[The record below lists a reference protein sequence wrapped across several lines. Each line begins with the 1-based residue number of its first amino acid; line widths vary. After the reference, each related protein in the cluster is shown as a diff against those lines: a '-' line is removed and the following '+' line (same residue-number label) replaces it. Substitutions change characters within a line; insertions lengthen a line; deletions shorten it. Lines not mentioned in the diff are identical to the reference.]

1 MIPHSKPTIGQKDQ
15 IAITSLLN
23 SLQLSQGIA
32 AKKFTD
38 KLTDYTNAKGGVLTG
53 SGSEA
58 QMALLLAL
66 GIGEG
71 DEVIIPTYVCK
82 SVYEAIVAVK
92 ATPIL
97 CDIGSNWLMTYE
109 TVSPCVTSKT
119 AAVILVHI
127 FGFDAWDDRFLSMGI
142 PIIEDFCQAF
152 GLHANRSTQQQGIAS
167 FYSFQATKC
176 LTTGEGGFAVTHDQG
191 LFDNLQNITNKGLIK
206 TRFTDIQAVL
216 GLSQLDQYSFFLDR
230 RRQIAER
237 YLKQLSPVCISE
249 ELKKL
254 IPKSVL
260 FRFPLR
266 LSPEQISEFVPFMA
280 KKQIAVRKGVDTML
294 HKEYG
299 SEGNTLFT
307 TAEHVYEQTICLP
320 IYPSLTDEEQGV
332 IIDEV
337 NYFLSKEKYES
348 ER

>member
-23 SLQLSQGIA
+23 SLQLSQGVA
-32 AKKFTD
+32 AKEFTD
-38 KLTDYTNAKGGVLTG
+38 KLTDYLSAKGGVLTG

-82 SVYEAIVAVK
+82 SVYDAIVAVK
-92 ATPIL
+92 AIPVL

-109 TVSPCVTSKT
+109 TVNPCITSKT
-119 AAVILVHI
+119 AAVVLVHI
-127 FGFDAWDDRFLSMGI
+127 FGFDAWDERFADLGI

-152 GLHANRSTQQQGIAS
+152 GLQANRSSQQQGIAS

-176 LTTGEGGFAVTHDQG
+176 LTTGEGGFAATHDQA
-191 LFDNLQNITNKGLIK
+191 LFDNLRSITNKGLIK
-206 TRFTDIQAVL
+206 TRFTDIQAAL
-216 GLSQLDQYSFFLDR
+216 GLSQLAQYPFFLDR

-237 YLKQLSPVCISE
+237 YLQQLSPVCISE
-249 ELKKL
+249 ELKML
-254 IPKSVL
+254 IPSSML

-266 LSPEQISEFVPFMA
+266 LSPEQISEFVPFME
-280 KKQIAVRKGVDTML
+280 KKQVAVRKGVDAML
-294 HKEYG
+294 HKEY
-299 SEGNTLFT
+299 NCNKLFA

-320 IYPSLTDEEQGV
+320 IYPSLTDEEQGI

-337 NYFLSKEKYES
+337 NNFLSKEKYES